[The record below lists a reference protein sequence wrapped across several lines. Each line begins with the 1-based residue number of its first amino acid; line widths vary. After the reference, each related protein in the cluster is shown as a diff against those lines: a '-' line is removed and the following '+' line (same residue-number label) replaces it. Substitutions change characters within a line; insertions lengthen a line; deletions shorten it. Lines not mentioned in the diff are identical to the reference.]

1 MLREMREKLGREIQE
16 LTYELKVTL
25 PKAIAVALEMG
36 DLRENAEYKAALE
49 RQQFV
54 QARLG
59 HLSQRLSQMSMVQVS
74 GTPKDRAGLGSVITV
89 VDTESGDEE
98 VYTLVLAE
106 LMDVDAGHISLASP
120 LGQALRDRKVGDQVE
135 LRLPHT
141 TRHLRITRLETALA
155 DEG

>member
-1 MLREMREKLGREIQE
+1 MLDEMRDKLGREIQE
-16 LTYELKVTL
+16 LTRELTVTL
-25 PKAIAVALEMG
+25 PKAIAHAAQMG

-59 HLSQRLSQMSMVQVS
+59 QLSHRLSQMSLMQAS
-74 GTPKDRAGLGSVITV
+74 GAPKDRAGLGSVITV
-89 VDTESGDEE
+89 VDVDTEEEE

-120 LGQALRDRKVGDQVE
+120 LGKALRDRKVGEQVE
-135 LRLPHT
+135 LRLPHA
-141 TRHLRITRLETALA
+141 TRHLRITGLETP
-155 DEG
+155 